1 MIVTK
6 LVHEESVKRSKREQ
20 MSQRKKKTQFQW
32 CISAV
37 ERGEE
42 SKAICAILKVL
53 LFTHNTSCE
62 EEEEEE
68 KKTQAVNTSC
78 EEEEENK
85 EEEEEEEKKIQPVKN
100 RRTRRRERKR
110 RRYNT
115 WRREGG
121 EEEAGGVGVMAMA
134 SSWAWFCY

>member
-62 EEEEEE
+62 EEEEE

-78 EEEEENK
+78 EEEE
-85 EEEEEEEKKIQPVKN
+85 KKIQLVKN
-100 RRTRRRERKR
+100 RRTSRRERKR